1 MRYKVNVRFTGA
13 AGVEVDADSPAEAR
27 EIVLQMNI
35 ADLARPTI
43 SDVYQLEVAAREIT
57 VASSLTQG
65 HDEEEAQNKP
75 RPSGWYRPG

>member
-13 AGVEVDADSPAEAR
+13 AIVEVDAASPAEAR
-27 EIVLQMNI
+27 EIVLQMNV

-65 HDEEEAQNKP
+65 HDEEEAKNKP
-75 RPSGWYRPG
+75 RPSGWYRPV